1 MNQREYDRKL
11 AEAKAKLKSQIIIH
25 LRSCCND
32 NYPNVAKMISNDV
45 GRSNV
50 EAKLFHICSTTGMSI
65 QDALGLI
72 DTEE

>member
-1 MNQREYDRKL
+1 MDQREYDRQL

-25 LRSCCND
+25 LRGCCGD
-32 NYPNVAKMISNDV
+32 NYPNVTKMIADEV

-50 EAKLFHICSTTGMSI
+50 EARLLQICSTTGMSI
-65 QDALGLI
+65 QDALGLL